1 MLLLYIELFSTDEKD
16 SGLALIK
23 QSNKRLKQLCYLL
36 VLGLESPIKSH
47 AVVMVHVVIDSN
59 ILGFGQDSR
68 FDS

>member
-47 AVVMVHVVIDSN
+47 AVVMVHVPACLLHQQANST
-59 ILGFGQDSR
+59 S
-68 FDS
+68 